1 MKRLSFIALS
11 LLISSSVFSQILAPV
26 KWTFTS
32 KKISKTE
39 AVIYLTAAI
48 EKGWHI
54 YSQTVPEGGPI
65 ATSFKFSPSS
75 VYSVAGK
82 TIEPKPITKFEKSF
96 NMNVNYFENKVVFQ
110 QKVKIVSSQPTIK
123 GKLEFM
129 VCSNS
134 KCLPPDEISFAIPVK

>member
-1 MKRLSFIALS
+1 MKKLSFITLL
-11 LLISSSVFSQILAPV
+11 LLISTSAFSQILTPV

-75 VYSVAGK
+75 VYSLAGK
-82 TIEPKPITKFEKSF
+82 TIEPKAITKFEKSF
-96 NMNVNYFENKVVFQ
+96 SMNVSYFEKTVTFQ
-110 QKVKIVSSQPTIK
+110 QKVKIASSQPTIK

-134 KCLPPDEISFAIPVK
+134 KCLPPDEISFSIPVK